1 MKLLYIGTH
10 FCPADALSRMFLF
23 GDEVCF
29 LDRPSVVFGNWGTVG
44 AESFM
49 RRAAWPTSPIKVTV
63 LKPPSGPAQKLY
75 QPFVEADIRNRD
87 FVKTALD
94 GLRKDTDFAERV
106 LPSVADYGNGNN
118 GAALRQKLLAD
129 PTLYDATYD
138 LEDGNP
144 ELMYRPDLPEGRRLI
159 VQTTLVDL
167 SIQITSAQIMAD
179 EIEALPVADDSVL
192 PRLLA
197 LRAGNTNYVGG
208 TPRLS
213 PYLGM
218 QFARSV
224 VPEAVL
230 EKIDFKGIFEYR
242 TETKDLYK
250 AWNAEIAQAAAKIT
264 QTDMAQSSDAIQKII
279 TTELMPKLRE
289 YENEMSSARDKMFG
303 DIIKSVTAWELPTL
317 SLSYCAD
324 FGYGTALAAFV
335 AGARAT
341 IPHVVDYVNARRT
354 NNRKHA
360 VSFLVGLTK
369 R

>member
-10 FCPADALSRMFLF
+10 FCPAESLSRMFLL
-23 GDEVCF
+23 GDELCF
-29 LDRPSVVFGNWGTVG
+29 LDRPSVSFGKWGTIG
-44 AESFM
+44 ADSLM
-49 RRAAWPTSPIKVTV
+49 RGAPWPAAPVKVTV
-63 LKPPSGPAQKLY
+63 LEPPSGPAQHLY
-75 QPFVEADIRNRD
+75 QPYIEADITNRA
-87 FVKTALD
+87 FVKTVLD
-94 GLRKDTDFAERV
+94 GLRNDREFAERII
-106 LPSVADYGNGNN
+106 PSKANYGNGNN

-129 PTLYDATYD
+129 PALYDAIYD
-138 LEDGNP
+138 LADGNP

-159 VQTTLVDL
+159 MRHTLVEL

-179 EIEALPVADDSVL
+179 EIEALPVADDTVL

-197 LRAGNTNYVGG
+197 LRAGNANYVGG

-224 VPEAVL
+224 VPEGVL
-230 EKIDFKGIFEYR
+230 ENIDFKGIFEYR

-264 QTDMAQSSDAIQKII
+264 ETDMAQPSDAIQKII
-279 TTELMPKLRE
+279 ATELMPKLRE
-289 YENEMSSARDKMFG
+289 YENEMSSARDRMFG

-317 SLSYCAD
+317 SLSYLAD

-335 AGARAT
+335 AGAIA
-341 IPHVVDYVNARRT
+341 N
-354 NNRKHA
+354 
-360 VSFLVGLTK
+360 FW
-369 R
+369 